1 MFIHDYVRW
10 FFFVCFFKRNP
21 CLRSTKYEVGQGQT
35 NIRDCIF
42 FPLTLNCT
50 LLDLGV
56 NYTCSPGSFIWSVAN
71 SRSLS
76 QLKAENLNYTPSSHS
91 LLADVCVC
99 VCVCAYM
106 QAKANAGSGTEAE
119 PGDSD
124 TAANQR
130 FITQPS
136 SLLPSGDSHHPL

>member
-1 MFIHDYVRW
+1 MRWVKVRPTSETVFI
-10 FFFVCFFKRNP
+10 F
-21 CLRSTKYEVGQGQT
+21 
-35 NIRDCIF
+35 
-42 FPLTLNCT
+42 LTLNGT

-56 NYTCSPGSFIWSVAN
+56 NCTCSPASFIWSVAN
-71 SRSLS
+71 SRSVS
-76 QLKAENLNYTPSSHS
+76 ELKAENLNYTPSSHS
-91 LLADVCVC
+91 LLADVSLCVC
-99 VCVCAYM
+99 VCVYAYM

>member
-1 MFIHDYVRW
+1 MQSRV
-10 FFFVCFFKRNP
+10 P
-21 CLRSTKYEVGQGQT
+21 SSGPSLTAGQ
-35 NIRDCIF
+35 
-42 FPLTLNCT
+42 
-50 LLDLGV
+50 
-56 NYTCSPGSFIWSVAN
+56 
-71 SRSLS
+71 LS

-99 VCVCAYM
+99 VYAYT

-119 PGDSD
+119 PGNSD